1 MLYFCG
7 KFSVTACMIET
18 LVPVKL
24 VVRVPCA
31 IIEHDGKVLAGQRSG
46 FLSFP
51 YKWEFPGGKQE
62 ENETDEQTLFREIRE
77 ELGVEIQIIQKLPV
91 TSKDQGWREI
101 VLVPFV
107 CNLLTLDIILTEHD
121 QIIWLEPDDL
131 PSLDWTEGDL
141 GIIQSY
147 YQYLAVKK

>member
-1 MLYFCG
+1 
-7 KFSVTACMIET
+7 MIET

-31 IIEHDGKVLAGQRSG
+31 IIEHNGKILAGQRSP

-51 YKWEFPGGKQE
+51 LKWEFPGGKQE
-62 ENETDEQTLFREIRE
+62 ENETDEQTLEREIME
-77 ELGVEIQIIQKLPV
+77 ELGVEILIIDKLPV
-91 TSKDQGWREI
+91 TIKDQGWREI
-101 VLVPFV
+101 ILVPFV
-107 CNLLTLDIILTEHD
+107 CNLKTENIVLSEHE

-131 PSLDWTEGDL
+131 QSLDWTDGDL

-147 YQYLAVKK
+147 YQYLAIKK

>member
-1 MLYFCG
+1 
-7 KFSVTACMIET
+7 MIET

-31 IIEHDGKVLAGQRSG
+31 IIEHNGKILAGQRSP

-51 YKWEFPGGKQE
+51 LKWEFPGGKQE
-62 ENETDEQTLFREIRE
+62 ENETDEQTLEREIME
-77 ELGVEIQIIQKLPV
+77 ELGVEIHILDKLSV
-91 TSKDQGWREI
+91 TVKDQGWREI

-107 CNLLTLDIILTEHD
+107 CNLKTENIILTEHE

-131 PSLDWTEGDL
+131 LSLDWTDGDL

-147 YQYLAVKK
+147 YQYLAIKK

>member
-1 MLYFCG
+1 
-7 KFSVTACMIET
+7 MIET

-31 IIEHDGKVLAGQRSG
+31 IIEHDGKILAGQRSP

-51 YKWEFPGGKQE
+51 LKWEFPGGKQE
-62 ENETDEQTLFREIRE
+62 ENETDEQTLEREIME
-77 ELGVEIQIIQKLPV
+77 ELGVEILIIDKLPV
-91 TSKDQGWREI
+91 TIKDQGWREI
-101 VLVPFV
+101 ILVPFV
-107 CNLLTLDIILTEHD
+107 CNLKTENIALSEHE

-131 PSLDWTEGDL
+131 QSLDWTDGDL

>member
-1 MLYFCG
+1 
-7 KFSVTACMIET
+7 MIET

-31 IIEHDGKVLAGQRSG
+31 IIEHDGKILAGQRSP

-51 YKWEFPGGKQE
+51 LKWEFPGGKQE
-62 ENETDEQTLFREIRE
+62 ENETDEQTLEREIME
-77 ELGVEIQIIQKLPV
+77 ELGVEILIIDKLPV
-91 TSKDQGWREI
+91 TIKDQGWREI
-101 VLVPFV
+101 ILVPFV
-107 CNLLTLDIILTEHD
+107 CNLKTENIVLSEHE

-131 PSLDWTEGDL
+131 QSLDWTDGDL

-147 YQYLAVKK
+147 YQYLAIKK

>member
-1 MLYFCG
+1 
-7 KFSVTACMIET
+7 MIET

-31 IIEHDGKVLAGQRSG
+31 IIEHNGKILAGQRSP

-51 YKWEFPGGKQE
+51 LKWEFPGGKQE
-62 ENETDEQTLFREIRE
+62 ENETDEQTLEREIME
-77 ELGVEIQIIQKLPV
+77 ELGVEILIIDKLPV
-91 TSKDQGWREI
+91 TIKDQGWREI
-101 VLVPFV
+101 ILVPFV
-107 CNLLTLDIILTEHD
+107 CNLKTENIVLSEHE

-131 PSLDWTEGDL
+131 QSLDWTDGDL